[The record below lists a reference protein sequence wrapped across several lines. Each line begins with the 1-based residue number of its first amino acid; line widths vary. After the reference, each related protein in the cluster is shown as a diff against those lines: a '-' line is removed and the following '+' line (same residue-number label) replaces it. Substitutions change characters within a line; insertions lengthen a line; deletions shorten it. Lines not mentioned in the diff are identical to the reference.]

1 VGLSFVNG
9 FHERLD
15 ESLFRRDDDL
25 LLNLFWK
32 LDTILGHWDGF
43 WGSLKLSAKCA
54 CDEA

>member
-32 LDTILGHWDGF
+32 LETILGHWDGF
-43 WGSLKLSAKCA
+43 WGSLKFSAKCA
-54 CDEA
+54 CEEA